1 MMRNMRQKRK
11 ATTRDRLYAEKLRI
25 CRIEFLKLV
34 LKEQGFRCIILP
46 LLFNLKFFKKIKNQV

>member
-11 ATTRDRLYAEKLRI
+11 VTTRDNLHAEKLRI

-34 LKEQGFRCIILP
+34 LE
-46 LLFNLKFFKKIKNQV
+46 IKNQIFKKKIIKIQLRMKA

>member
-11 ATTRDRLYAEKLRI
+11 VTTRDRLYAEKLRI
-25 CRIEFLKLV
+25 EEFLKLV

-46 LLFNLKFFKKIKNQV
+46 FIYFLI